1 MRTFISTVLCG
12 ALLIAQM
19 RIAIWLQSHVIAGVF
34 GVVSSLLVFWLIFFQ
49 NLKWSGKEQLFGT
62 IAATAVMIVF
72 YRLVISSPV
81 LTYLL
86 VWLASFTVATI
97 VEGLVA
103 YRFEVRRHE
112 RTH

>member
-1 MRTFISTVLCG
+1 MRTFISAVFCG

-19 RIAIWLQSHVIAGVF
+19 WVAIWLQSHVIAGVF
-34 GVVSSLLVFWLIFFQ
+34 GVASSLLVFWFIFSR
-49 NLKWSGKEQLFGT
+49 NLRWSGKEQLFGT
-62 IAATAVMIVF
+62 VAATAVVIVF

-103 YRFEVRRHE
+103 YKFEVRRHE
-112 RTH
+112 RTR